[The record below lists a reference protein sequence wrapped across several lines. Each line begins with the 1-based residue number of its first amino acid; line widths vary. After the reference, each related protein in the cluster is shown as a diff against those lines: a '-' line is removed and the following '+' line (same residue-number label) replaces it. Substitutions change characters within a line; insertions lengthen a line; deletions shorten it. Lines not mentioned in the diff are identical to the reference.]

1 MKPLSSL
8 LIILLLLTACSQEE
22 TFEKT
27 SYRVADIFP
36 EISLSDEFNL
46 YVDETA
52 QPANGHY
59 TSSYQNGSTLADI
72 TFREGM
78 ISEGKIFRSDGLQEV
93 SYTTENER
101 MKLTFYK
108 ENGEPHLVSVY
119 GDDMSDRRE
128 FHAWYENGVRS
139 IESDETNYKMWY
151 ENGLPQ
157 LQIPSVDGEL
167 HGRVVSWYETGQEE
181 YEMNFYDGIEHG
193 TFKEWDEEGNITSEK
208 VYEMGELI
216 K

>member
-1 MKPLSSL
+1 MKKLSSL
-8 LIILLLLTACSQEE
+8 LFILLLLTACSQEE
-22 TFEKT
+22 IFEKT

-36 EISLSDEFNL
+36 EISLSGELNL
-46 YVDETA
+46 YVDESG
-52 QPANGHY
+52 QPADGHY
-59 TSSYQNGSTLADI
+59 TSIYQNGSTLADV
-72 TFREGM
+72 TFRKGM

-101 MKLTFYK
+101 LILTFYK

-128 FHAWYENGVRS
+128 FHAWYDNGVRS
-139 IESDETNYKMWY
+139 IESYETNYKMWY
-151 ENGLPQ
+151 ENGRPK
-157 LQIPSVDGEL
+157 LQIPSLDGKT
-167 HGRVVSWYETGQEE
+167 HGRVVSWYENGQTE
-181 YEMNFYDGIEHG
+181 YEMNFAHGIEHG
-193 TFKEWDEEGNITSEK
+193 IFKEWDEEGNMTSEK